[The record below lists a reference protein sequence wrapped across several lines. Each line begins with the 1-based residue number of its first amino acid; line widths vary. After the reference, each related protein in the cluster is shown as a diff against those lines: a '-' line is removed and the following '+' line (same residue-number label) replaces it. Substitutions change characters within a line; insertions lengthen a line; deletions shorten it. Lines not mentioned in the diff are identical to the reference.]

1 MPMDMPW
8 NDRSGRVSRLRIA
21 AFVLILGPALLLA
34 VAAAT
39 GGLGAKPLTK
49 ATHETGEW
57 AVRFLLLSLAITP
70 LRRITGRS
78 RLVTVRRLIGLA
90 AYGYVL
96 AHFALFAADQGWNPV
111 RIGTE
116 IASRVYLTIGFLA
129 LIGLTA
135 LAVTSTDG
143 WIRRLGPR
151 WHALHRIIYLCAAL
165 ALLHFFMQSKID
177 AGQATFMAGLF
188 VLLMGY
194 RLAHRFGAPLAS
206 PALLAG
212 VAVAAALAT
221 AALEAAWYGLATR
234 IPWQAVLSANLTVT
248 PEPRPAF
255 WVLVVGL
262 AMALLALRRGVAAN
276 RPAAEPS
283 RAVVD

>member
-1 MPMDMPW
+1 MDMPW
-8 NDRSGRVSRLRIA
+8 TDRAGRTSKLRIA
-21 AFVLILGPALLLA
+21 ALLLILGPALVL
-34 VAAAT
+34 VIAAAT

-49 ATHETGEW
+49 AIHETGEW

-70 LRRITGRS
+70 LRRITGRA

-116 IASRVYLTIGFLA
+116 IASRVYLAIGLLA
-129 LIGLTA
+129 LLGLTA
-135 LAVTSTDG
+135 LAVTSTDA

-151 WHALHRIIYLCAAL
+151 WHALHRIIHACAAL

-177 AGQATFMAGLF
+177 ADQASFMAGLF
-188 VLLMGY
+188 LLLTGY
-194 RLAHRFGAPLAS
+194 RLADRFGAPLAS
-206 PALLAG
+206 PALLA
-212 VAVAAALAT
+212 AVAAGAALGT

-234 IPWQAVLSANLTVT
+234 IPWQAVLSANLTIT

-255 WVLVVGL
+255 WVLVTGL
-262 AMALLALRRGVAAN
+262 AIALLALRRGVAAH
-276 RPAAEPS
+276 RPGRE
-283 RAVVD
+283 R

>member
-1 MPMDMPW
+1 MDMPW
-8 NDRSGRVSRLRIA
+8 TDRAGRTSKLRIA
-21 AFVLILGPALLLA
+21 ALLLILGPALVL
-34 VAAAT
+34 VIAAAT

-49 ATHETGEW
+49 AIHETGEW

-70 LRRITGRS
+70 LRRITGRA
-78 RLVTVRRLIGLA
+78 RFVTVRRLIGLA

-116 IASRVYLTIGFLA
+116 IASRVYLAIGLLA
-129 LIGLTA
+129 LLGLTA
-135 LAVTSTDG
+135 LAVTSTDA

-151 WHALHRIIYLCAAL
+151 WHALHRIIHACAAL

-177 AGQATFMAGLF
+177 ADQASFMAGLF
-188 VLLMGY
+188 LLLTGY

-206 PALLAG
+206 PALLA
-212 VAVAAALAT
+212 AVAAGAAVGT

-234 IPWQAVLSANLTVT
+234 IPWQAVLSANLTIT

-255 WVLVVGL
+255 WVLVTGL
-262 AMALLALRRGVAAN
+262 AIALLALRRGVAAH
-276 RPAAEPS
+276 RPGRE
-283 RAVVD
+283 R